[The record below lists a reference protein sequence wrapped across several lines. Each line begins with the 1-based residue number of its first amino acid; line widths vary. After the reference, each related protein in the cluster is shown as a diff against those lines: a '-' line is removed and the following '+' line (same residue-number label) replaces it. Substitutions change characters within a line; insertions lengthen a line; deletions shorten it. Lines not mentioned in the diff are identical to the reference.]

1 MLRARLAHLEL
12 SASINCHRRLRT
24 RRLPHTPTGHARG
37 HRRACTLPRGGP
49 PHCEPFEHLL
59 PALMAVVETSVDHVE
74 PRAEEPDAS
83 AASDAGKREMWDL
96 EDLLSKL
103 NPMIEEFVPPS
114 FASPVGAGFPVG
126 RGIVGFWFCRRR
138 GEGVRRPWLP

>member
-1 MLRARLAHLEL
+1 
-12 SASINCHRRLRT
+12 
-24 RRLPHTPTGHARG
+24 
-37 HRRACTLPRGGP
+37 
-49 PHCEPFEHLL
+49 
-59 PALMAVVETSVDHVE
+59 MAVVETSVDHVE

-83 AASDAGKREMWDL
+83 AATDAGKREMWDL

-138 GEGVRRPWLP
+138 GGGGSAAMATLRGTGTTVAPPMAG